1 MTLVLIFMSSN
12 SGHISKA
19 KKCNTFSGGE
29 ILLRNSYFQAL
40 VLLMNQ
46 AVVLVLNSCISM
58 CLEMENRKTNVS
70 SL

>member
-1 MTLVLIFMSSN
+1 MTLSTKILSSN
-12 SGHISKA
+12 SRHISKA

-29 ILLRNSYFQAL
+29 ILLQNSYFQAL

-46 AVVLVLNSCISM
+46 AVVCTYSCISM
-58 CLEMENRKTNVS
+58 CLEMENRKTNVP